1 MTERLHYTVDGE
13 VAVLTMDDGKA
24 NAAGFDMLAALDSG
38 LARARDE
45 ARAVVLSGRP
55 GVFCGGFDLGVIRAG
70 DPDAIER
77 LVNAGARL
85 LMQIYGHPQPVVLAV
100 TGHAV
105 ALGGFLLL
113 AGDYRYGAEGD
124 YRVGLNETAIG
135 LALPVFGF
143 ELIGAR
149 VASDWRSRVT
159 LGAELFGPHEAC
171 TAGFLDAV
179 VADPRAA
186 AIERAR
192 ALATYDATTY
202 AFNKR
207 GLRAALIGRVLA
219 SLPT

>member
-1 MTERLHYTVDGE
+1 MRDRLHYALDGE

-24 NAAGFDMLAALDSG
+24 NAAGFAMLEALDTG
-38 LARARDE
+38 LQRARDE
-45 ARAVVLSGRP
+45 ARAVVLAGRP

-70 DPDAIER
+70 DDAVVER
-77 LVNAGARL
+77 LVTAGARL
-85 LMQIYGHPQPVVLAV
+85 LMRLYGHPQPVVLAV

-113 AGDYRYGAEGD
+113 AADYRYGADGD

-135 LALPVFGF
+135 LRLPVFGF

-159 LGAELFGPHEAC
+159 LGAELFAPAAAC
-171 TAGFLDAV
+171 TAGFLDAI

-192 ALATYDATTY
+192 ALAAYDAATY
-202 AFNKR
+202 AFNKH

-219 SLPT
+219 SLPA